1 MKITEKGMLV
11 VISGPSGCG
20 KSTVV
25 SNILARSDN
34 YALSV
39 SLTTREKR
47 EKEIDGVHYSFVT
60 REKFLEAIENDEL
73 LEYAEYN
80 HNLYGTPIKPVLDML
95 DEGTNVILEIE
106 MQGARQV
113 IEKLPDTVTILIIS
127 PSYRELEER
136 LRSRKTD
143 TEENIRARL
152 EIAKREMKSYENY
165 GYVIINQAGQS
176 DDAALDIINI
186 VESERHRTS
195 RNITIPEEFFEN

>member
-1 MKITEKGMLV
+1 MKITEKGMLI

-47 EKEIDGVHYSFVT
+47 EKEIDGVHYKFVS
-60 REKFLEAIENDEL
+60 REEFTEALENDEL
-73 LEYAEYN
+73 LEHAEYN
-80 HNLYGTPIKPVLDML
+80 NNMYGTPARPVIEML

-106 MQGARQV
+106 MQGAKQ
-113 IEKLPDTVTILIIS
+113 ITEKIPQTITVLVMP
-127 PSYRELEER
+127 PSYTELENR

-143 TEENIRARL
+143 TEDNIRARL
-152 EIAKREMKSYENY
+152 EIAKHEITNYSSYDY
-165 GYVIINQAGQS
+165 IILNEDGKS

-186 VESERHRTS
+186 VEAERHRTS
-195 RNITIPEEFFEN
+195 RNTDIPKEFFN